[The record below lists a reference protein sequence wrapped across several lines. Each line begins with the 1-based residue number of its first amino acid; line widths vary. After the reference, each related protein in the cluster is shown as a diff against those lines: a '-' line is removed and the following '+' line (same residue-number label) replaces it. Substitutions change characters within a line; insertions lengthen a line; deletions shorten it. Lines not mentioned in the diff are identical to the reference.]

1 MAEALLADVGGTNA
15 RFALL
20 SERGLGAVR
29 RVEVRAFAGPVEAIE
44 SFLGEARP
52 ARAVLSVGGPVE
64 GGRAQLTNGPWCF
77 SAAEIGAAFGFESVT
92 LVNDYTA
99 LAHAVPHLGED
110 DLARIGGGT
119 PVPEAAAAIL
129 GPGTGLGVAGLIPA
143 GRGFEALVGE
153 GGHVTMAPADRRE
166 GEVLDRLRQDF
177 GHVSAE
183 RVLSGEGLVN
193 LYRALAG
200 LESLA
205 ATTRTPAEITRL
217 ALAGNCPLST
227 AALEMFCAMLG
238 TVAGNL
244 ALTFGARRGVYLAGG
259 ILPRFVEYL
268 ARSPFRQRFV
278 GKGRFESYL
287 EAIPTSVITRRDPA
301 FLGLAALA
309 GVRGQPSPS
318 PGA

>member
-20 SERGLGAVR
+20 SARGVGAVR
-29 RVEVRAFAGPVEAIE
+29 RIEVRAFAEPVEAIE
-44 SFLGEARP
+44 SFLGKTRP
-52 ARAVLSVGGPVE
+52 ARAALSVAGPVE
-64 GGRAQLTNGPWCF
+64 SGRAQLTNGPWRF
-77 SAAEIGAAFGFESVT
+77 SAAEIGAAFGFESVV
-92 LVNDYTA
+92 LVNDYAA
-99 LAHAVPHLGED
+99 LAHAVPHLGDD
-110 DLARIGGGT
+110 DLVRIGGGV

-143 GRGFEALVGE
+143 GRGFEPLVGE

-166 GEVLDRLRQDF
+166 SEVLDRLRQDF

-193 LYRALAG
+193 LYRAIAG
-200 LESLA
+200 LEGLA
-205 ATTRTPAEITRL
+205 ATLRTPAEITRL
-217 ALAGNCPLST
+217 ALAGNCPSSG

-244 ALTFGARRGVYLAGG
+244 ALTLGARRGVYLAGG

-309 GVRGQPSPS
+309 RDAGSAAP
-318 PGA
+318 